1 MRPWQP
7 KQPPRVA
14 ARTKQVAVK
23 SMVRTKQVAVKSMGL
38 SAPRKQLKHMAKKKK
53 AEGDG
58 HADGGGEAEG
68 GKVER
73 KVVSIKGR
81 RRYKSGTVAV
91 REIRR
96 LSR

>member
-1 MRPWQP
+1 MPS
-7 KQPPRVA
+7 
-14 ARTKQVAVK
+14 K
-23 SMVRTKQVAVKSMGL
+23 SMVRTKQVAVKSMGM

-53 AEGDG
+53 KAEGDD
-58 HADGGGEAEG
+58 HAGGGGGAEG